1 VSQKLHPIQG
11 NCILNNEAFLWGL
24 SQTKMAIDHTASFSK
39 GSEIPEWLT
48 VKTQNK
54 NMLNEKWRVIQMKFE
69 VVFQIH
75 NNACPFLF

>member
-1 VSQKLHPIQG
+1 
-11 NCILNNEAFLWGL
+11 
-24 SQTKMAIDHTASFSK
+24 MAIDHTASFSK